1 MARCLCRMRQFFVDD
16 AGECSCMRLM
26 TFLVL
31 LFVLALWAWGCF
43 MAGTYI
49 PLGYAEAGIVSSA
62 IAGKAVQAR
71 FEYGLSGN
79 NTPTTCTGE
88 SPAAGDSAAGLAE
101 AAPPSPRKGEGGRN
115 D

>member
-1 MARCLCRMRQFFVDD
+1 MMARCLCRLRRFFVDD
-16 AGECSCMRLM
+16 AGECSYMRLM
-26 TFLVL
+26 AFLVL

-49 PLGYAEAGIVSSA
+49 PLGYAEAGIISSA

-79 NTPTTCTGE
+79 NPTTCTGG
-88 SPAAGDSAAGLAE
+88 SPAASDSAAA
-101 AAPPSPRKGEGGRN
+101 PSPRNLGQGEGGCN

>member
-1 MARCLCRMRQFFVDD
+1 MARCLCRFRQFFVDD

-49 PLGYAEAGIVSSA
+49 PLGYAEAGIISSA

-71 FEYGLSGN
+71 FEYGLPD
-79 NTPTTCTGE
+79 NTPTRATGDGG
-88 SPAAGDSAAGLAE
+88 AAGDSAAV
-101 AAPPSPRKGEGGRN
+101 PSPRNLNQGEGGRN